1 MDVLDS
7 CEQGLLQPLA
17 LLPEIDTRLNALEG
31 TLTTAS
37 RGMAVAARDASV
49 AAGALSRDASVAV
62 AAAERVEQALR
73 QRQGQIDDAM
83 DQALDLASR
92 AASERDAVL
101 RATIVAEILQP
112 LRALSMQVLSIAA
125 ATAGA
130 AAAAVGNNNSSN
142 AQSAMP
148 ALQGAVKAEL
158 TDAQLESLVAAVGQ
172 KTRIVVSEAVDAAGP
187 VRLAP
192 EQWAALGR
200 RLQRLEVRVFSL
212 CDVCD
217 AASIARMRI
226 LTAMLIRQ
234 EAVAVATNAPP
245 AAATPAD
252 EKPVVMPDELRA
264 SSTSAAL
271 PRLSDGDRSIES
283 WIEEPSGV
291 LEAVP
296 AAPLINSMEASNG
309 QASRAASEPPAGRP
323 SSSTGGGDATADSN
337 GASTPLANTASSSR
351 VDAAALMRDGLA
363 ALRAGRADA
372 EACALGPRVPDTDA
386 SELADE
392 RLDTAASLFAAAAD
406 AYERSGNSSGLAAAQ
421 GNCGNALLARAR
433 HAVAQEDPQRL
444 GLAED
449 WLVQAGRRFRAAH
462 EASGATADGRALTQ
476 WGASLALRGR
486 LVAGTTPDDA
496 QLLFDAAAEKFA
508 AARTVSTQDT
518 APDALIGLGQV
529 LLDKA
534 DTLRR
539 GSYGRSA
546 ALKDAVAALE
556 EAVRLEPEDEEALA
570 LLKLCDVALEEEG
583 GDQRESVRRPRA
595 SW

>member
-1 MDVLDS
+1 VDVLDS

-49 AAGALSRDASVAV
+49 AAGALSRDASAAV

-73 QRQGQIDDAM
+73 QRQGEIDDAM

-130 AAAAVGNNNSSN
+130 AAAAGSNNSSK
-142 AQSAMP
+142 AQPAMP

-172 KTRIVVSEAVDAAGP
+172 KTRSVVSEAVDAAGP

-212 CDVCD
+212 CHVCD
-217 AASIARMRI
+217 DASIARMRI

-234 EAVAVATNAPP
+234 EAVAVATNAPS
-245 AAATPAD
+245 ASATPAD
-252 EKPVVMPDELRA
+252 EKPVVMLDELRA

-271 PRLSDGDRSIES
+271 PQLSDGDRSIES
-283 WIEEPSGV
+283 WIEEPAGI

-323 SSSTGGGDATADSN
+323 SSSTGGVDGTADSN
-337 GASTPLANTASSSR
+337 GASTPLASTASSSR
-351 VDAAALMRDGLA
+351 VDATALMRDGLA

-372 EACALGPRVPDTDA
+372 EACARGEPDTDA

-406 AYERSGNSSGLAAAQ
+406 AYERSGDSSGLAAAQ

-433 HAVAQEDPQRL
+433 HAVFQENPQRL
-444 GLAED
+444 SLAED
-449 WLVQAGRRFRAAH
+449 WLMQAGRRFRAAN

-539 GSYGRSA
+539 GSYGRNA

-556 EAVRLEPEDEEALA
+556 EAIRLEPEDEEALA

-583 GDQRESVRRPRA
+583 GDQQTERVRRTARA